1 MIRFV
6 TIPPVR
12 LTTRE
17 AKRATLAVA
26 KLPRL
31 VIGQIH
37 YQSSEALN
45 SCNFNVGDSR
55 PLCPF
60 NTSELMGSNT
70 RERLQAERGRG
81 LRQYGQHLS
90 RSRTLRND
98 ALPSQTQ
105 TLVLTDKVSISN
117 IKVLPMRTSW
127 SRYVRPRISSFLPLL
142 NCEILLEIPGLESGC
157 QNGVPNPAGLVEI
170 P

>member
-6 TIPPVR
+6 TIPLVR

-17 AKRATLAVA
+17 AERATLAIA

-81 LRQYGQHLS
+81 SHNVGSISVVAALYGTTHFQVKRKLFLLRI
-90 RSRTLRND
+90 R
-98 ALPSQTQ
+98 
-105 TLVLTDKVSISN
+105 VSISD

-157 QNGVPNPAGLVEI
+157 QNGVPNPASLVEI

>member
-6 TIPPVR
+6 TIPLFR

-17 AKRATLAVA
+17 AKRATQAVA

-31 VIGQIH
+31 VIGRFITNPAKLLTPIISTSAIRVPCVPSTRL
-37 YQSSEALN
+37 SSWDATRVNVCRLRGGGG
-45 SCNFNVGDSR
+45 SHNVGSISVVAALYGTTHFQVKR
-55 PLCPF
+55 KLF
-60 NTSELMGSNT
+60 L
-70 RERLQAERGRG
+70 
-81 LRQYGQHLS
+81 LRI
-90 RSRTLRND
+90 R
-98 ALPSQTQ
+98 
-105 TLVLTDKVSISN
+105 VSISD

-157 QNGVPNPAGLVEI
+157 QNGVPNPASLVEI